1 MRCKDIERLIIDSSE
16 RDLNQGEL
24 SAIEQHFT
32 QCTECV
38 CFQEDFRNI
47 RISLKK
53 MSTLIPPDE
62 LERRTKV
69 LCQDE
74 LESRLGSEKQ
84 LVSQTRPSP
93 VPWIIWGALVSLIV
107 LTGFFMVSL
116 FRDIGLEQPLS
127 FESVFVLSLML
138 QNAVMLFFAPVII
151 RKYQSQR
158 KRFRLV

>member
-24 SAIEQHFT
+24 SAMKQHFT
-32 QCTECV
+32 QCAECV
-38 CFQEDFRNI
+38 CFQKDFKNM

-62 LERRTKV
+62 LERRTRV

-74 LESRLGSEKQ
+74 LNSRLASEKQ

-93 VPWIIWGALVSLIV
+93 VPWLIWAALVSLIV
-107 LTGFFMVSL
+107 LTAFLLVSL
-116 FRDIGLEQPLS
+116 FKNIGLNQPLS
-127 FESVFVLSLML
+127 FESAFVLAVML

-158 KRFRLV
+158 KNFRLV